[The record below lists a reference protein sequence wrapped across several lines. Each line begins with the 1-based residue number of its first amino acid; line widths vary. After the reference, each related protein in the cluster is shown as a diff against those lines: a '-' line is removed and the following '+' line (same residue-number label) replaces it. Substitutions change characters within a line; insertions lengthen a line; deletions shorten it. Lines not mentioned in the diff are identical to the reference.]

1 MKQFYDA
8 NTEQLMQLH
17 YSHLS
22 EKDKRHYAA
31 VECKK
36 LSRGGQIY
44 LMQLLKVSQKTIE
57 KGKRELENPKLYAE
71 IPIGKSRRPGG
82 GRKIFLQQSNA

>member
-1 MKQFYDA
+1 MKQFYNT
-8 NTEQLMQLH
+8 NTEQLMQLY

-36 LSRGGQIY
+36 LGWGGLSYI
-44 LMQLLKVSQKTIE
+44 MKLLKVSQKTIE
-57 KGKRELENPKLYAE
+57 KGIRELEDPNLYAE
-71 IPIGKSRRPGG
+71 IPIGKERRSGG
-82 GRKIFLQQSNA
+82 GRKNFLQKRKP